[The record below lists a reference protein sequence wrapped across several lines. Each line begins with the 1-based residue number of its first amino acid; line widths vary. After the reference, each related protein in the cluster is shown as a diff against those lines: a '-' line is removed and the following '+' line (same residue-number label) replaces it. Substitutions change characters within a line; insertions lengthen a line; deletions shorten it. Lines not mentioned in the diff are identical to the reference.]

1 MFKQNDD
8 DYFSV
13 MSIRLILYLKN
24 IDVVAIFAIHIIYLH
39 NSDVGH
45 TDMFKIQTYR
55 SS

>member
-13 MSIRLILYLKN
+13 MSIRLILDLKN
-24 IDVVAIFAIHIIYLH
+24 IDVVAMFAIHISYLY

-45 TDMFKIQTYR
+45 SDMFTIQTYR